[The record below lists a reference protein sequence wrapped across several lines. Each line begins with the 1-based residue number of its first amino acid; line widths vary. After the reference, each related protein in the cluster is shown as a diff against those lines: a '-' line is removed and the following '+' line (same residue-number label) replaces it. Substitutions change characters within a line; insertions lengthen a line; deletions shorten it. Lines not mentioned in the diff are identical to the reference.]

1 MAQFTPPVRD
11 AVDVMVE
18 HWQRQQP
25 QLDVVSKAVSI
36 RLRRIAHHLEREVRR
51 ELARLDVELWEL
63 DMLLALYNAE
73 GRRLGAGDLLR
84 ASQVTSGAITN
95 RLARLEQRG
104 WVRRDV
110 DPSDRRQVLVTL
122 TDAGWD
128 KAAQLVVT
136 KTESERQ
143 FFAPM
148 DAEMLGRLAGDLRT
162 LLVAIEGPAPDPG
175 EGD

>member
-1 MAQFTPPVRD
+1 MAHSTPPVRD

-18 HWQRQQP
+18 QWRRQQP
-25 QLDVVSKAVSI
+25 ELDVVSKAVSI
-36 RLRRIAHHLEREVRR
+36 RLRRVAHHLEREVRR

-63 DMLLALYNAE
+63 DMLLALHNAE

-128 KAAQLVVT
+128 KAAELAVT
-136 KTESERQ
+136 KTESERR

-148 DAEMLGRLAGDLRT
+148 DAEMLGRLAADLRT
-162 LLVAIEGPAPDPG
+162 LLVAIEGPAPDPAG
-175 EGD
+175 AD